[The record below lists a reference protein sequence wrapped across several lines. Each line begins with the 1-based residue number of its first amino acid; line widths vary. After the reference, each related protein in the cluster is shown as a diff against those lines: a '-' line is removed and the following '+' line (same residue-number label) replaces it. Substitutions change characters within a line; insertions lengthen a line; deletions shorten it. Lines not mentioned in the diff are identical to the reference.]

1 MLESRTVPENLYKA
15 TKHIEMKQNEVER
28 NRDADCRRGAIA
40 KRGRWQGEK
49 SLVEK
54 GDKTRILD
62 ADCRRGAIAKRGRW
76 QGEKSLVE
84 RGDKTRISD
93 ADCRWQGEKSL
104 VEKGN
109 KTKNKKRLLIRAA
122 FLNWKRRL
130 PWQRHIYQSVKKI
143 KKRS

>member
-1 MLESRTVPENLYKA
+1 LESRTVTENLYKA
-15 TKHIEMKQNEVER
+15 TKHIEMKQKEVER

-84 RGDKTRISD
+84 RGDKT
-93 ADCRWQGEKSL
+93 
-104 VEKGN
+104 
-109 KTKNKKRLLIRAA
+109 KNKKRLLIRAA
-122 FLNWKRRL
+122 FLNW
-130 PWQRHIYQSVKKI
+130 
-143 KKRS
+143 